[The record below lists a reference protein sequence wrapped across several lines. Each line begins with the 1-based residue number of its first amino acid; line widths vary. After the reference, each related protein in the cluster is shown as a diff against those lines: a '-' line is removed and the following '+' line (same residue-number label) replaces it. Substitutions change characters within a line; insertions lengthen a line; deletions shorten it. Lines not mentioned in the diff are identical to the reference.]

1 MLINKLQ
8 NSRILVTGACG
19 SVGSAM
25 VKQLIKDGHEV
36 CALDNRE
43 DGLFELEQNVQAHKN
58 NLRLF
63 LGDVRDKQR
72 VRQAL
77 ERVNMVFHCAAL
89 KHVYISEYNPFEAVQ
104 TNVLGTNN
112 IVECSINANVSKVI
126 FTSSDKAVNP
136 TSAMGASKL
145 LAERLVLAANGHVGK
160 NETRFSAVRFGNV
173 LNSNGSVLKIF
184 KSQID
189 NGDKLTITTPDMT
202 RFFLSM
208 EQAVELCLESAQR
221 MNGGEI
227 FIRNMGACDILT
239 LAKAYIGKDTKV
251 DYEVIGPKP
260 GEKKFE
266 ELVTDVESLRTV
278 LVDDT
283 YIICPELS
291 DSWPEEITNGLKKY
305 KHLKTINK
313 ALRSDTE
320 CMGIKD
326 VEHLIRSASL

>member
-1 MLINKLQ
+1 
-8 NSRILVTGACG
+8 
-19 SVGSAM
+19 
-25 VKQLIKDGHEV
+25 
-36 CALDNRE
+36 
-43 DGLFELEQNVQAHKN
+43 
-58 NLRLF
+58 
-63 LGDVRDKQR
+63 
-72 VRQAL
+72 
-77 ERVNMVFHCAAL
+77 
-89 KHVYISEYNPFEAVQ
+89 
-104 TNVLGTNN
+104 
-112 IVECSINANVSKVI
+112 
-126 FTSSDKAVNP
+126 
-136 TSAMGASKL
+136 
-145 LAERLVLAANGHVGK
+145 
-160 NETRFSAVRFGNV
+160 
-173 LNSNGSVLKIF
+173 
-184 KSQID
+184 
-189 NGDKLTITTPDMT
+189 
-202 RFFLSM
+202 M
-208 EQAVELCLESAQR
+208 EQAVELCLEAAQK

-239 LAKAYIGKDTKV
+239 LAKAYIGKDNKV

-305 KHLKTINK
+305 KNLKTINK